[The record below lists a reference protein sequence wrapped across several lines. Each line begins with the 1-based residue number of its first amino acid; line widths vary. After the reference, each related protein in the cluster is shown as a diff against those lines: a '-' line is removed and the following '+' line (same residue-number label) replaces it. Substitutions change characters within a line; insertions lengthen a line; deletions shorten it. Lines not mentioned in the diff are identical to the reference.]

1 LNHLFP
7 PIYRYFLPFAAIS
20 CRNLHFQEGVH
31 FYEKANLSFYETN
44 FLAAHPREADRILAM
59 DSTPKLIPFS
69 ALGDSDPVPPSFYV
83 TQPEQART
91 LSLLYEISHEL
102 TAILDREELLRR
114 IAERVKKLVD
124 YQVFTVML
132 WDEEAQVL
140 ESVFSMRFKDAI
152 PTRFQM
158 PLNQGITGAAAAER
172 RTIRV
177 VDVRLDPR
185 YVGCKDGVEVRS
197 ELVVPLL
204 LQDRLIGVLDLESTE
219 PQAFTADHERLLN
232 ILGSYIAV
240 ALENSRLFE
249 ESRETQTRLQNDLE
263 TAREIQ
269 RQLLPSG
276 AKEIPGLDVATAYVP
291 ARELGGDFYDLLPY
305 GVGRLAIVNGDVS
318 GKGTAAALYG
328 SLAIGILRELVH
340 DSALSASE
348 MLEQLNLR
356 LLAARLDAKFIAMQF
371 AIYDAAL
378 RELNIANAGGTLPLL
393 IRNGAVS
400 EINVTGMPLG
410 LLQEA
415 EFDEQT
421 LSLLP
426 GDIVVFA
433 SDGIHESMNKDLE
446 EFGIERLKALLS
458 TVVPDDPG
466 YTVAQR
472 IVKATDEYAGVGRA
486 PHDDRTL
493 LVLRVTEEAEAD
505 FSKLPIIY

>member
-1 LNHLFP
+1 
-7 PIYRYFLPFAAIS
+7 
-20 CRNLHFQEGVH
+20 
-31 FYEKANLSFYETN
+31 
-44 FLAAHPREADRILAM
+44 M
-59 DSTPKLIPFS
+59 DQDAKLIPFS
-69 ALGDSDPVPPSFYV
+69 PLGDADPVPPAVYV
-83 TQPEQART
+83 TEPDQAKS

-102 TAILDREELLRR
+102 TSILDRQELLRR

-124 YQVFTVML
+124 YHVFTVML
-132 WDEEAQVL
+132 WNEQAQML
-140 ESVFSMRFKDAI
+140 ESVFSMRFQDAI
-152 PTRFQM
+152 PSRLQM
-158 PLNQGITGAAAAER
+158 PLNQGITGTAAAER

-185 YVGCKDGVEVRS
+185 YLQCEEGVEVRS

-204 LQDRLIGVLDLESTE
+204 LQERLIGVLDLESTV
-219 PQAFTADHERLLN
+219 PQAFTAEHERLLN

-249 ESRETQTRLQNDLE
+249 EARDNQVRLQNDLE

-276 AKEIPGLDVATAYVP
+276 AREVPGLDLATAYVP

-305 GVGRLAIVNGDVS
+305 GVGRLAIANGDVS

-340 DSALSASE
+340 DREASAAE
-348 MLEQLNLR
+348 MLELLNGR
-356 LLAARLDAKFIAMQF
+356 LLAARLDARFIAMQF

-378 RELNIANAGGTLPLL
+378 RELNIANAGGTYPLL
-393 IRNGAVS
+393 IRDGEVK
-400 EINVTGMPLG
+400 EINVAGVPLG
-410 LLQEA
+410 LLPDVDY
-415 EFDEQT
+415 DET
-421 LSLLP
+421 RLALRP

-433 SDGIHESMNKDLE
+433 SDGIQESMNKDLE
-446 EFGIERLKALLS
+446 EFGVDRLKSILA
-458 TVVPDDPG
+458 TVTPADPG

-472 IVKATDEYAGVGRA
+472 IVKATDEHTGPGRQA
-486 PHDDRTL
+486 HDDRTL
-493 LVLRVTEEAEAD
+493 LVLRVTEDADSD

>member
-1 LNHLFP
+1 
-7 PIYRYFLPFAAIS
+7 
-20 CRNLHFQEGVH
+20 
-31 FYEKANLSFYETN
+31 
-44 FLAAHPREADRILAM
+44 M
-59 DSTPKLIPFS
+59 DQKPKMVPFS
-69 ALGDSDPVPPSFYV
+69 LLGDADPVPPTFFVSEPD
-83 TQPEQART
+83 QGQT

-102 TAILDREELLRR
+102 PSILDREELLRR

-132 WDEEAQVL
+132 WSEIELVL
-140 ESVFSMRFKDAI
+140 ESVFSLRFEDAI
-152 PTRFQM
+152 PSRLQM

-185 YVGCKDGVEVRS
+185 YLKCDGDGEVEVRS

-204 LQDRLIGVLDLESTE
+204 RQDRLVGVLDLESTE
-219 PQAFTADHERLLN
+219 PHAFTAEHERLLN

-240 ALENSRLFE
+240 ALENARLFE
-249 ESRETQTRLQNDLE
+249 EARENQVRLQNDLE

-276 AKEIPGLDVATAYVP
+276 AREVPGLDLATAYIP

-305 GVGRLAIVNGDVS
+305 GVGRLAIAIGDVS

-340 DSALSASE
+340 DREASAAD
-348 MLEQLNLR
+348 MLALLNGR
-356 LLAARLDAKFIAMQF
+356 LLAARLDARFIAMQF

-378 RELNIANAGGTLPLL
+378 RELDVANAGGTLPIL
-393 IRNGAVS
+393 IRNGKIE
-400 EINVTGMPLG
+400 EIRITGMPLG
-410 LLQEA
+410 LLPEA
-415 EFDEQT
+415 DFDEVRLALQ
-421 LSLLP
+421 L

-433 SDGIHESMNKDLE
+433 SDGIHEAMNKEQE
-446 EFGIERLKALLS
+446 EFGIERLKSVLA
-458 TVVPDDPG
+458 TVLPSDPG

-472 IVKATDEYAGVGRA
+472 IVKATDDHTGPGRA

-493 LVLRVTEEAEAD
+493 MILRVTEDSEAD

>member
-1 LNHLFP
+1 
-7 PIYRYFLPFAAIS
+7 
-20 CRNLHFQEGVH
+20 
-31 FYEKANLSFYETN
+31 
-44 FLAAHPREADRILAM
+44 M
-59 DSTPKLIPFS
+59 DSTPKFIPFS
-69 ALGDSDPVPPSFYV
+69 LLGDADPVPAADVYV
-83 TQPEQART
+83 TQPEQGQS
-91 LSLLYEISHEL
+91 LSLLYEMSHEL
-102 TAILDREELLRR
+102 TSILDREELLRK
-114 IAERVKKLVD
+114 IAERIKTLVD

-132 WDEEAQVL
+132 WKEEAQVL
-140 ESVFSMRFKDAI
+140 ESVFSLRFQDAI

-185 YVGCKDGVEVRS
+185 YLQCGNDVEVRS

-204 LQDRLIGVLDLESTE
+204 RQDRLVGVLDLESTQ
-219 PQAFTADHERLLN
+219 PHAFTAEHERLLN

-240 ALENSRLFE
+240 ALENARLFE
-249 ESRETQTRLQNDLE
+249 ESRVNQARLQNDLE

-276 AKEIPGLDVATAYVP
+276 AREVPGLDLATAYVP

-305 GVGRLAIVNGDVS
+305 GVGRLAIANGDVS
-318 GKGTAAALYG
+318 GKGTAAALFG

-340 DSALSASE
+340 ESESSAAE
-348 MLEQLNLR
+348 MLQQLNSR
-356 LLAARLDAKFIAMQF
+356 LLAARLDARFIAMQF

-378 RELNIANAGGTLPLL
+378 RELNVANAGGTLPLL
-393 IRNGAVS
+393 VRNGQVT

-410 LLQEA
+410 LIAEA
-415 EFDEQT
+415 EFDEAT
-421 LSLLP
+421 LALLP
-426 GDIVVFA
+426 GDILVFA
-433 SDGIHESMNKDLE
+433 SDGIHESMNKDQE
-446 EFGIERLKALLS
+446 EFGIERLKALLA
-458 TVVPDDPG
+458 TVAPDDPG

-472 IVKATDEYAGVGRA
+472 IVKATDEHAGIGRP

-493 LVLRVTEEAEAD
+493 LILRVTDDSESD

>member
-1 LNHLFP
+1 
-7 PIYRYFLPFAAIS
+7 
-20 CRNLHFQEGVH
+20 
-31 FYEKANLSFYETN
+31 
-44 FLAAHPREADRILAM
+44 M
-59 DSTPKLIPFS
+59 
-69 ALGDSDPVPPSFYV
+69 PPSFYV
-83 TQPEQART
+83 EQPEQAQ
-91 LSLLYEISHEL
+91 SIALLYEMSHEL

-132 WDEEAQVL
+132 WNEEAQVL
-140 ESVFSMRFKDAI
+140 ESVFSMRFQDAI

-158 PLNQGITGAAAAER
+158 PLSQGITGAAASER

-185 YVGCKDGVEVRS
+185 YLKCEDGVEVRS

-204 LQDRLIGVLDLESTE
+204 LQERLIGVLDLESTE
-219 PQAFTADHERLLN
+219 PHAFTADHERLLN

-340 DSALSASE
+340 DSALTAAE
-348 MLEQLNLR
+348 MLDQLNLR
-356 LLAARLDAKFIAMQF
+356 LLAARLDARFIAMHF

-393 IRNGAVS
+393 VRDGRVS

-410 LLQEA
+410 LLPEA
-415 EFDEQT
+415 EFEEQT
-421 LSLLP
+421 LTLLP

-433 SDGIHESMNKDLE
+433 SDGIHESMNKDQE
-446 EFGIERLKALLS
+446 EFGVDRLKELLA

-472 IVKATDEYAGVGRA
+472 IVKATDEYAGVGRP

-493 LVLRVTEEAEAD
+493 LILRVTEEAEAD
-505 FSKLPIIY
+505 YSKLPIIY